1 MKTKRTGF
9 TLVELLVVI
18 AIIALLMGILMPALA
33 KVRHIAYRMVCGN
46 NLGGIGKSM
55 MVYANDNHE
64 AYPVAGGPG
73 AIWIASNAQDPK
85 MINDWTAPTE
95 AGAFGMSSGTGGQA
109 TITSCFYLLV
119 RFTELPTKQF
129 VCKGDF
135 GSLEM
140 KMNLFDLGTT
150 PEGDRYDFP
159 DVWDFAGQTGNSQ
172 NYRPGDFCSYSY
184 QDPYPAKAGDKT
196 YPATATS
203 RPDIPVCADRNPM
216 FDKNADEYFAGLKGN
231 YRRPAMDSQV
241 TPPVPY
247 DADKTLNSA
256 AHQRDGQNVLFNDSH
271 VEFAVN
277 PWVGIER
284 DNIYYPMEAGT
295 LCSDAKPEDFAGV
308 PLNQKHTCGKAAVA
322 PRNECDAYLVNEYQR
337 P

>member
-1 MKTKRTGF
+1 MKTKRRGF

-33 KVRHIAYRMVCGN
+33 KVRHIAYRMVCAN

-64 AYPVAGGPG
+64 AYPIAGGPG
-73 AIWIASNAQDPK
+73 GIWLQSTEQDPK
-85 MINDWTAPTE
+85 MINEWTAPTE
-95 AGAFGMSSGTGGQA
+95 AGAYSNGQS

-129 VCKGDF
+129 ICKGDF
-135 GSLEM
+135 GAMEM

-150 PEGDRYDFP
+150 TEGDRYDFP
-159 DVWDFAGQTGNSQ
+159 DVWDFCGQTGNPRQ
-172 NYRPGDFCSYSY
+172 YRPGDFCSYSY
-184 QDPYPAKAGDKT
+184 QDPYPPKVGEKA

-203 RPDIPVCADRNPM
+203 RPDLPVCADRNPM

-231 YRRPAMDSQV
+231 YRRPDMDTQI
-241 TPPVPY
+241 TPAVPY
-247 DADKTLNSA
+247 DSDKTLNSA
-256 AHQRDGQNVLFNDSH
+256 CHQRDGQNVLFNDSH
-271 VEFAVN
+271 VEFAVT
-277 PWVGIER
+277 PWVGIEH
-284 DNIYYPMEAGT
+284 DNIYYPMKSGRTCA
-295 LCSDAKPEDFAGV
+295 DARIEDFACV
-308 PLNQKHTCGKAAVA
+308 PLNQRYNPGQATIA
-322 PRNECDAYLVNEYQR
+322 PRNECDSYLVNEFQH